1 MGLGRTHTVAKTRE
15 PRRRLRALV
24 PLRLRVRAV
33 ELPERKVSYLQLLP
47 PSPACW
53 SCANVQNMPDVN
65 PDILVWARET
75 AGLTPEAAVKKLSLS
90 STKKMTGVE
99 RLAAYEKGVLSPSRP
114 LLLKM
119 SQQYRRPLVAFYM
132 KSRPADGTRSEDFRN
147 IPDRDPDSD
156 ILISVLVRN
165 VRASQ
170 SAVKEILVD
179 EESPPLNF
187 VASKSVKDGAAAVL
201 ESITEITGIKRE
213 EFRSKATPE
222 LAFAYLRAKI
232 EAVGVFVLLIGNLGS
247 HHTAIDAE
255 AFRGFA
261 LADKIAPFV
270 IVNDQDARTAWSFTL
285 LHELAH
291 IWLGASG
298 ISGKVSDA
306 ETEKFCNT
314 VANQFF
320 LSDAELDSLKIARST
335 SLQETIAKIV
345 DFAKGRHISGSMVA
359 YSLLRKGV
367 ITAETWRAI
376 TRLFSAQWR
385 QSRDAQKDREQ
396 DSTGPNYYVVRR
408 HRLGRALMLTV
419 SRALS
424 EGTLSPTRASH
435 ILGVKPRSVSPLLSE
450 PRGGKAA

>member
-1 MGLGRTHTVAKTRE
+1 
-15 PRRRLRALV
+15 
-24 PLRLRVRAV
+24 
-33 ELPERKVSYLQLLP
+33 
-47 PSPACW
+47 
-53 SCANVQNMPDVN
+53 MPDVN

-75 AGLTPEAAVKKLSLS
+75 AGLTPEEAVRKLGINTSKNMS
-90 STKKMTGVE
+90 GAEK
-99 RLAAYEKGVLSPSRP
+99 LAAYEKGVLSPSRP

-165 VRASQ
+165 LRARQ
-170 SAVKEILVD
+170 SAVKEILLD
-179 EESPPLNF
+179 DESPALNF
-187 VASKSVKDGAAAVL
+187 VASKSVKDGPATVL
-201 ESITEITGIKRE
+201 KSIVEVTGIKRE

-222 LAFAYLRAKI
+222 LAFAYLRAKA
-232 EAVGVFVLLIGNLGS
+232 EAAGVFVLLIGNLGS

-261 LADKIAPFV
+261 LADKIAPFIV
-270 IVNDQDARTAWSFTL
+270 VNDQDARTAWSFTL

-298 ISGKVSDA
+298 ISGKVSDV
-306 ETEKFCNT
+306 EIEKFCNT

-320 LSDAELDSLKIARST
+320 LSDAELDSLKIPNST
-335 SLQETIAKIV
+335 SIQEAIAKIAN
-345 DFAKGRHISGSMVA
+345 FAKERHVSGSMVA
-359 YSLLRKGV
+359 YGLLRKGV
-367 ITAETWRAI
+367 ITVETWRAI
-376 TRLFSAQWR
+376 TRFFTAQWR
-385 QSRDAQKDREQ
+385 KSRDTQRER
-396 DSTGPNYYVVRR
+396 DESTGPNYYVVRR

-424 EGTLSPTRASH
+424 DGTLSPTQASQ

-450 PRGGKAA
+450 PLGGRAA

>member
-1 MGLGRTHTVAKTRE
+1 
-15 PRRRLRALV
+15 
-24 PLRLRVRAV
+24 
-33 ELPERKVSYLQLLP
+33 
-47 PSPACW
+47 
-53 SCANVQNMPDVN
+53 MPDVN
-65 PDILVWARET
+65 PDILIWARET
-75 AGLTPEAAVKKLSLS
+75 AGLTLDEAVKRLGINT
-90 STKKMTGVE
+90 TKSMSGTEK
-99 RLAAYEKGVLSPSRP
+99 LAAYEKGVLSPSRA

-119 SQQYRRPLVAFYM
+119 SQQYRRPLVTFYM
-132 KSRPADGTRSEDFRN
+132 KNRPAAGVRSEDFRN
-147 IPDRDPDSD
+147 IPDRDPASD

-165 VRASQ
+165 VRARQ

-179 EESPPLNF
+179 DESPPLNF

-201 ESITEITGIKRE
+201 KSIIEITGIKRE

-232 EAVGVFVLLIGNLGS
+232 EAIGVFVLLIGNLGS

-261 LADKIAPFV
+261 LADTIAPFV

-291 IWLGASG
+291 IWVGASG

-314 VANQFF
+314 VGNQFF
-320 LSDAELDSLKIARST
+320 LSEAELDSLKIANNAS
-335 SLQETIAKIV
+335 QETIAKIA
-345 DFAKGRHISGSMVA
+345 DFAKARHISGSMVA
-359 YSLLRKGV
+359 YGLLRKGV
-367 ITAETWRAI
+367 ITVENWRTI
-376 TRLFSAQWR
+376 TRFFSAQWR
-385 QSRDAQKDREQ
+385 KGRDAQKDRE
-396 DSTGPNYYVVRR
+396 DSAGPNYYVVRR

-424 EGTLSPTRASH
+424 EGSLSPTRASQ

-450 PRGGKAA
+450 PLGGRAA

>member
-1 MGLGRTHTVAKTRE
+1 
-15 PRRRLRALV
+15 
-24 PLRLRVRAV
+24 
-33 ELPERKVSYLQLLP
+33 
-47 PSPACW
+47 
-53 SCANVQNMPDVN
+53 MPDVN

-75 AGLTPEAAVKKLSLS
+75 AGLAPDEAVKKLGISA
-90 STKKMTGVE
+90 TKNMSGAEK
-99 RLAAYEKGVLSPSRP
+99 LAAYEKGVLSPSRP

-132 KSRPADGTRSEDFRN
+132 KARPADGTRSEDFRN

-165 VRASQ
+165 IRARQ
-170 SAVKEILVD
+170 SAVREILVD
-179 EESPPLNF
+179 DETPPLEF
-187 VASKSVKDGAAAVL
+187 VASKSTKDGSAAVL
-201 ESITEITGIKRE
+201 KDIIAVTGIKRE
-213 EFRSKATPE
+213 EFRAKASPE

-247 HHTAIDAE
+247 HHSAIDAE

-320 LSDAELDSLKIARST
+320 LSEDELGSLKIAKNSP
-335 SLQETIAKIV
+335 LQDVIAQIA
-345 DFAKGRHISGSMVA
+345 DFAKARHISGSMVA
-359 YSLLRKGV
+359 YGLLRKGV
-367 ITAETWRAI
+367 ITVETWRAI
-376 TRLFSAQWR
+376 THFFSAQWR
-385 QSRDAQKDREQ
+385 RSRDAQKNREQ
-396 DSTGPNYYVVRR
+396 DTSGPNYYVVRR

-424 EGTLSPTRASH
+424 EGNLSPTRASQ

-450 PRGGKAA
+450 PLGGRAA

>member
-1 MGLGRTHTVAKTRE
+1 
-15 PRRRLRALV
+15 
-24 PLRLRVRAV
+24 
-33 ELPERKVSYLQLLP
+33 
-47 PSPACW
+47 
-53 SCANVQNMPDVN
+53 MPDVN

-75 AGLTPEAAVKKLSLS
+75 AGLAPEEAVKKLGINTTKNMSGAEKLS
-90 STKKMTGVE
+90 
-99 RLAAYEKGVLSPSRP
+99 AYEKGVLSPSRP

-147 IPDRDPDSD
+147 IPDRDPASD

-165 VRASQ
+165 VRARQ
-170 SAVKEILVD
+170 SAIREILVD
-179 EESPPLNF
+179 DESPALSF
-187 VASKSVKDGAAAVL
+187 VASKSVKDGPAAVL
-201 ESITEITGIKRE
+201 ENIVSVTGIKRE
-213 EFRSKATPE
+213 EFRSKASPE

-270 IVNDQDARTAWSFTL
+270 VVNDQDARTAWSFTL

-306 ETEKFCNT
+306 ETERFCNT

-320 LSDAELDSLKIARST
+320 LSDAELNSLKISK
-335 SLQETIAKIV
+335 SSSVQEVIAEIA
-345 DFAKGRHISGSMVA
+345 DFAKARHISGSMAA
-359 YSLLRKGV
+359 YGLLRKGA
-367 ITAETWRAI
+367 ITVETWRAI
-376 TRLFSAQWR
+376 TRFFSAQWR
-385 QSRDAQKDREQ
+385 KSRDAQKDREQ
-396 DSTGPNYYVVRR
+396 DSSGPNYYVVRR
-408 HRLGRALMLTV
+408 HRLGRALMQTV

-424 EGTLSPTRASH
+424 EGALTPTRASQ

-450 PRGGKAA
+450 PLGGRAA

>member
-1 MGLGRTHTVAKTRE
+1 
-15 PRRRLRALV
+15 
-24 PLRLRVRAV
+24 
-33 ELPERKVSYLQLLP
+33 
-47 PSPACW
+47 
-53 SCANVQNMPDVN
+53 MPDVN
-65 PDILVWARET
+65 PDILVWARES
-75 AGLTPEAAVKKLSLS
+75 AGLAPEEAVRKLGI
-90 STKKMTGVE
+90 STTKNMSGAEK
-99 RLAAYEKGVLSPSRP
+99 LAAYEKGVLSPSRP

-165 VRASQ
+165 VRARQ
-170 SAVKEILVD
+170 SAVREILADD
-179 EESPPLNF
+179 ETPPLKF
-187 VASKSVKDGAAAVL
+187 VASKSVKDGSAAVL
-201 ESITEITGIKRE
+201 KSIIEVTGIKRE
-213 EFRSKATPE
+213 EFRSKASPE
-222 LAFAYLRAKI
+222 LAFAYLRTKI

-270 IVNDQDARTAWSFTL
+270 VVNDQDAKTAWSFTL

-314 VANQFF
+314 VANLFF
-320 LSDAELDSLKIARST
+320 LSEGELDELKITKNT
-335 SLQETIAKIV
+335 SLQEAISAIAE
-345 DFAKGRHISGSMVA
+345 FARRRHVSGSMVA
-359 YSLLRKGV
+359 YGLLRKGR
-367 ITAETWRAI
+367 ITEETWRAI
-376 TRLFSAQWR
+376 THFFAAQWR
-385 QSRDAQKDREQ
+385 KSRDDQKQRDQ
-396 DSTGPNYYVVRR
+396 DSTGPSYYVVRR
-408 HRLGRALMLTV
+408 HRLGRALMHTV

-424 EGTLSPTRASH
+424 EGTLSHTRASQ
-435 ILGVKPRSVSPLLSE
+435 ILGVKPRSVSPLLSDE
-450 PRGGKAA
+450 SFGGRAA

>member
-1 MGLGRTHTVAKTRE
+1 
-15 PRRRLRALV
+15 
-24 PLRLRVRAV
+24 
-33 ELPERKVSYLQLLP
+33 
-47 PSPACW
+47 
-53 SCANVQNMPDVN
+53 MPDVK

-75 AGLTPEAAVKKLSLS
+75 AGLTPAEAVKKLGINTSKNMS
-90 STKKMTGVE
+90 GAEK
-99 RLAAYEKGVLSPSRP
+99 LAAYEKGVLSPSRP

-132 KSRPADGTRSEDFRN
+132 KSRPANGTRSEDFRN

-165 VRASQ
+165 VRARQ
-170 SAVKEILVD
+170 SAVKEILID
-179 EESPPLNF
+179 DESPPLNF
-187 VASKSVKDGAAAVL
+187 VASKSVKDGPAAVL
-201 ESITEITGIKRE
+201 ESIIEVTGIKRE

-261 LADKIAPFV
+261 LADEIAPFV
-270 IVNDQDARTAWSFTL
+270 VVNDQDARTAWSFTL

-306 ETEKFCNT
+306 ENERFCNT

-320 LSDAELDSLKIARST
+320 LSDAELDSLKIPNNA
-335 SLQETIAKIV
+335 SLQETIANIA
-345 DFAKGRHISGSMVA
+345 DFAEGRHISGSMVA
-359 YSLLRKGV
+359 YGLLRKGV
-367 ITAETWRAI
+367 ITVETWRAI
-376 TRLFSAQWR
+376 TRFFSAQWR
-385 QSRDAQKDREQ
+385 KSRDAQKDRDQ

-408 HRLGRALMLTV
+408 HRLGRALIHTV

-424 EGTLSPTRASH
+424 EGTLSPTRASQ

-450 PRGGKAA
+450 PLGGRAA